1 MCAQCPDLWVEVR
14 LLLMCKSW
22 YSKLTSSW
30 TWSFVTY
37 EKQEGLL
44 QNKVTAILASVQ
56 RPGHWG
62 HNCKMAYKCSSN
74 CAMPTSRVKESTS
87 SNLRWLNTVFR
98 AVSGNSHD
106 GMCFKLDHQTWR
118 RKENWYTEDEF
129 SNSTH

>member
-1 MCAQCPDLWVEVR
+1 MCE
-14 LLLMCKSW
+14 SW

-62 HNCKMAYKCSSN
+62 HWGHNCKMAYKCSSN
-74 CAMPTSRVKESTS
+74 CTTPTSWVKESTS
-87 SNLRWLNTVFR
+87 SNLSLPTADSFSLVISLNKTHQIIHTRMDF
-98 AVSGNSHD
+98 
-106 GMCFKLDHQTWR
+106 DH
-118 RKENWYTEDEF
+118 
-129 SNSTH
+129 